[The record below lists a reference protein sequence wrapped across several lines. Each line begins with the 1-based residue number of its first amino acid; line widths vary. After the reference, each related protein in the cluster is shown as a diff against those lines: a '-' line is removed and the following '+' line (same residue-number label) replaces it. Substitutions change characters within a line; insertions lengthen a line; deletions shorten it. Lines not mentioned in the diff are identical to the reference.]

1 MKAIMISINPQF
13 VEKILSG
20 EKTYEYRKSMFHDR
34 SVEKLLIY
42 ETKPVCKVVAE
53 CHIDDVLVMPKHKLW
68 EQTNQQSGISEDFFF
83 KYFEKKEIAKAIK
96 ISNIQKYE
104 NPKSLSDYGL
114 KNAPRGYVYVDN
126 VEENHCNC

>member
-53 CHIDDVLVMPKHKLW
+53 CHIDDVLVMPKHELW
-68 EQTNQQSGISEDFFF
+68 DRLINSPGYQ
-83 KYFEKKEIAKAIK
+83 K
-96 ISNIQKYE
+96 ISFSNISRK
-104 NPKSLSDYGL
+104 KKLL
-114 KNAPRGYVYVDN
+114 KQLK
-126 VEENHCNC
+126 

>member
-20 EKTYEYRKSMFHDR
+20 EKTY
-34 SVEKLLIY
+34 
-42 ETKPVCKVVAE
+42 
-53 CHIDDVLVMPKHKLW
+53 
-68 EQTNQQSGISEDFFF
+68 QQSGISEYFFF

-104 NPKSLSDYGL
+104 NPKSLSDYG
-114 KNAPRGYVYVDN
+114 
-126 VEENHCNC
+126 